1 MDTPERRE
9 VKHAALCG
17 VVHGAEPARGGGALL
32 SRAGD
37 AVRGPGTEIRLTNRI
52 LSAAAFSAAILL
64 PAALGAQA
72 ARPVNARATA
82 PAAGASSNA
91 REMMAEMQRIQARLQ
106 AVHNQVMQDP
116 ALRTAQETFMRDVKA
131 AMLRADPGL
140 DAAARRVEA
149 MQEQVVAAQQRRDM
163 RALQQLNTELVP
175 IQQRFMRAQE
185 QVMRQPGIAARAR
198 QLETQLHQRMLRVEP
213 DTDRLLERGKQLQA
227 RLIRLQQ
234 AGVPVAPRN

>member
-1 MDTPERRE
+1 M
-9 VKHAALCG
+9 
-17 VVHGAEPARGGGALL
+17 
-32 SRAGD
+32 
-37 AVRGPGTEIRLTNRI
+37 EIRLTNRI
-52 LSAAAFSAAILL
+52 LSAAALSAAILL

-82 PAAGASSNA
+82 PAAAGASSSA

-116 ALRTAQETFMRDVKA
+116 ALRTAQESLMRDVKA

-149 MQEQVVAAQQRRDM
+149 MQQQVIAAQQRRDM
-163 RALQQLNTELVP
+163 RALQQLNTELAP

-185 QVMRQPGIAARAR
+185 QVMRQPGIATRAR